1 MAWSPSASASRKYSF
16 RSIPADQASPSPDST
31 STPTSSRN
39 SMTAELADQLAII
52 GLRISEASV
61 LLLIGARADMTSAE
75 IGKILDI
82 QRANMVPLLARLE
95 QAGLIARLPLDRK
108 SQAIMLTQKVGLPR
122 LVQVQAIISAF
133 EAALLARIPAAH
145 RDHLLPALHALWDGR
160 RINRDDLRPD

>member
-1 MAWSPSASASRKYSF
+1 MDHNDDPLACLPGYVLRRAAN
-16 RSIPADQASPSPDST
+16 A
-31 STPTSSRN
+31 
-39 SMTAELADQLAII
+39 MTAELADQLAII